1 MFNMFIQE
9 DLSITRGHEGSGLGL
24 TIAKGLVKLL
34 GGSIFAESVKGAGS
48 AFSFSVPYV
57 PQSILE
63 DNFRESASNQRIDDK
78 TTILIVEDD
87 ELNFLYM
94 QSVMKSVGYKYIHA
108 ANGAEAVDE
117 CKRNPDINIILM
129 DIKMPVMNGIEATR
143 LIREFK
149 SDLPIIATTAYAE
162 TGDEHRLIEA
172 GFNEYL
178 PKPINLKQLNAIIK
192 KYV

>member
-1 MFNMFIQE
+1 
-9 DLSITRGHEGSGLGL
+9 
-24 TIAKGLVKLL
+24 
-34 GGSIFAESVKGAGS
+34 
-48 AFSFSVPYV
+48 
-57 PQSILE
+57 
-63 DNFRESASNQRIDDK
+63 
-78 TTILIVEDD
+78 
-87 ELNFLYM
+87 
-94 QSVMKSVGYKYIHA
+94 MKSVGYKYIHA

-129 DIKMPVMNGIEATR
+129 DIKMPVMNGIVATR

-178 PKPINLKQLNAIIK
+178 PKPINLKQLNAIIQ